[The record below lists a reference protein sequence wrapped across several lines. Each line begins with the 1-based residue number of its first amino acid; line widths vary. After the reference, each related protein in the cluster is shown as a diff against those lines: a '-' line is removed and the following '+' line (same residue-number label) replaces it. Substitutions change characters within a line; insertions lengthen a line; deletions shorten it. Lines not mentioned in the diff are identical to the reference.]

1 MPYDSEKGD
10 QNYQPGDRQKCRDVK
25 DVYWAC
31 LDKNNENEA
40 KCIKERAEFDGSCI
54 QQWVCWLD
62 HIYKYLK
69 LNLVSIRVDAT
80 ITLKRTMWI
89 N

>member
-1 MPYDSEKGD
+1 MRKHFHDSDSEIPEKGT
-10 QNYQPGDRQKCRDVK
+10 QAYEELVIECKQ
-25 DVYWAC
+25 
-31 LDKNNENEA
+31 NEA

-69 LNLVSIRVDAT
+69 SNLVSIRVDAT
-80 ITLKRTMWI
+80 ITLKQTM
-89 N
+89 